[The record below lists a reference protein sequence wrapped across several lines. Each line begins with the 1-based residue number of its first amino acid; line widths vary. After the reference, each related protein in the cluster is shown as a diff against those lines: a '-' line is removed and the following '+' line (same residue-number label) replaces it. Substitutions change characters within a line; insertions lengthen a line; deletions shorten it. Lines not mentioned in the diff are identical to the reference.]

1 MKETTILTRLAV
13 SCLCFLLLL
22 PGVLPAQPPE
32 PPKNP
37 PITEN
42 GENPI
47 QPLGD
52 EKPIEELK

>member
-1 MKETTILTRLAV
+1 MKKTTILTRLAV

-32 PPKNP
+32 PLKHP
-37 PITEN
+37 PITED

-52 EKPIEELK
+52 EKPVEEFE